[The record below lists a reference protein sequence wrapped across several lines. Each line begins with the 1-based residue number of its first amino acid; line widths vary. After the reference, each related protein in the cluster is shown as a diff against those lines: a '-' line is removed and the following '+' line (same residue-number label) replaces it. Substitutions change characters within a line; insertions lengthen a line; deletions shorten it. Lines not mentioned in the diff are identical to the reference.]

1 MLIKFIKLLI
11 IIIKINN
18 KIYSLIIEIL
28 KFNERISRLNYINAF
43 NIILDILQFIIKNQI
58 QFFKQIWNFFY
69 VFFFEISNLN
79 RLYFII
85 LGSIY
90 LPFLKKVFNSI
101 LNLLK
106 KSLILLI
113 ILKILWKSPKTFVFL
128 FFLNDNWK

>member
-28 KFNERISRLNYINAF
+28 KFNERISWLNYINAF

-58 QFFKQIWNFFY
+58 KFFKQIWNFFY

-113 ILKILWKSPKTFVFL
+113 ILKILWKSSKIFVFL
-128 FFLNDNWK
+128 FLNDNWK